1 MLLKFRD
8 NSALTVALSNPKAL
22 CDRVEGLGTLPI
34 VSIVIPFSIDQLKA
48 SHPLRLVQCATD
60 RVVVAVESG
69 DGYKCVVAGVCGAGE
84 TPESIADL
92 RMVGKAPAEKLAV
105 MPVKR
110 TLTELIGLLQRVQ
123 RNLHRIKYASF
134 RDDKVLALLT
144 AFRHG
149 DLELRGRLRK
159 IIRNSYRGF
168 NEAALQL
175 RCDTFEKKLLEWS
188 SESFVRGVRAATNE
202 ALVPIIESYLN

>member
-1 MLLKFRD
+1 
-8 NSALTVALSNPKAL
+8 
-22 CDRVEGLGTLPI
+22 
-34 VSIVIPFSIDQLKA
+34 
-48 SHPLRLVQCATD
+48 
-60 RVVVAVESG
+60 
-69 DGYKCVVAGVCGAGE
+69 
-84 TPESIADL
+84 
-92 RMVGKAPAEKLAV
+92 
-105 MPVKR
+105 
-110 TLTELIGLLQRVQ
+110 
-123 RNLHRIKYASF
+123 LHRIKYASF

-144 AFRHG
+144 AFRQG
-149 DLELRGRLRK
+149 DVVLHDRLRK